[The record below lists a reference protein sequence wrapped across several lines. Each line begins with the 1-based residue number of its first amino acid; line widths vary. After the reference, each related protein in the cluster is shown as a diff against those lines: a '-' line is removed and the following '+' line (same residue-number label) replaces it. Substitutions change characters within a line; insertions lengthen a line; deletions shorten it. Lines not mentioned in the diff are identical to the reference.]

1 VLQKKAWWH
10 GSSGGGGFYLFLSAK
25 SETVFHSV
33 AKERG
38 AWGGTDDIFIAQYE
52 RLIFSIFVF
61 MIFFFTLFHAPLPT
75 PLSVAVNQRRLKS
88 SVKSSAEADCRGHS
102 SIEKKESKAQVS
114 AERAII
120 QIFPL

>member
-1 VLQKKAWWH
+1 MLQKKAWWH

-61 MIFFFTLFHAPLPT
+61 MIFFFHSFPCSSPN
-75 PLSVAVNQRRLKS
+75 PPICGSESEEIKVQRKEL
-88 SVKSSAEADCRGHS
+88 CRG
-102 SIEKKESKAQVS
+102 
-114 AERAII
+114 
-120 QIFPL
+120 